1 VLVVFDL
8 YKQVGLLNV
17 EGYFNGLLEVFDKGV
32 EDGFIDKSA
41 RHIMLI
47 GDTPEELIN
56 KMEVIS
62 VVWRLLE

>member
-1 VLVVFDL
+1 M
-8 YKQVGLLNV
+8 